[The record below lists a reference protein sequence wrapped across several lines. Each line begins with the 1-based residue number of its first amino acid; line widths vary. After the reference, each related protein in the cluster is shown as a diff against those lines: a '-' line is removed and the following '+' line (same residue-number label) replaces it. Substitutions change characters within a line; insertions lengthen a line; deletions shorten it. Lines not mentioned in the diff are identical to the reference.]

1 MKPFYRSLRIVALDL
16 ACEWIPVDSYWAGY
30 LTDHHLTNGDLV
42 GSDPRYPNERGHQV
56 IAEATMKWLTA
67 KFLND

>member
-1 MKPFYRSLRIVALDL
+1 MVALDL
-16 ACEWIPVDSYWAGY
+16 ACELIPVHSYWAGY
-30 LTDHHLTNGDLV
+30 LTDHHLMNGDLV

-67 KFLND
+67 KLLND